1 MRFLPAER
9 EAVTVGCFLSLVLLA
24 GLAGIAVALQWDRRR
39 LRRRLARTACDQEAL
54 RARLEGLIEHNDEVV
69 AALER
74 DLGVAAT
81 VANWRAFH
89 DDLTALPNR
98 ALLIDR
104 LEQAL
109 ARRSGREGAVA
120 VLVCDL
126 DRFRVVNET
135 VGRAAGDALLVQ
147 VADRLSAAVRPGDT
161 VARVGGDQFVIVA
174 EGLFGDGEDLP
185 TVLAE
190 RVRSSLAD
198 PFRLRRGQS
207 VTLSASI
214 GIVVATG
221 GSPEEAL
228 RDADAALARAKDRGR
243 NRAEFFTR
251 DLRTEAVNRLG
262 LEYLL
267 RRALKADGVA
277 VHYQPIVDLT
287 SAETVGGEAL
297 LRIRTDDG
305 RLLFPDEFLA
315 VAEETGLIGPLGAVL
330 VEQACLQF
338 EQWRVGHPALRR
350 LSVNLAGRQLTEPGV
365 MDGIE
370 RAVAAAGL
378 EPHHLSVDIT
388 ETALVESGP
397 GAREA
402 LDRFTGSGFGLGI
415 DDFGTGYGSLAFAR
429 SLPADTI
436 KIDRYLVAGLTTS
449 AGDRALV
456 AAVVELARSIGV
468 ATVAEGVETEEQL
481 EVLRLLGCTLGQG
494 YLFSRPVAA
503 AEFGGLLDRP
513 LVPITAPAAG
523 PPTMTEAAST

>member
-1 MRFLPAER
+1 MGDVAILGVVVP
-9 EAVTVGCFLSLVLLA
+9 L
-24 GLAGIAVALQWDRRR
+24 GLAVAVGWLLRDRRR
-39 LRRRLARTACDQEAL
+39 LRRRVAEAARDHDALEGRLEAL
-54 RARLEGLIEHNDEVV
+54 AEHNDDLV

-74 DLGVAAT
+74 DLSVAAT

-126 DRFRVVNET
+126 DRFRIVNES
-135 VGRAAGDALLVQ
+135 VGRAGGDALLVQ

-161 VARVGGDQFVIVA
+161 VARVGGDQFVVVA
-174 EGLFGDGEDLP
+174 EGFFGDDKAGEVHLP
-185 TVLAE
+185 PSMQAASLAE
-190 RVRSSLAD
+190 RVRVSLAD
-198 PFRLRRGQS
+198 PFAVRSGQPL
-207 VTLSASI
+207 TLSASI
-214 GIVVATG
+214 GIVIALG
-221 GSPEEAL
+221 GTPEEAL
-228 RDADAALARAKDRGR
+228 RDADTALARAKDRGR
-243 NRAEFFTR
+243 NRTEFFTR
-251 DLRTEAVNRLG
+251 NLRTEAVNRLG

-267 RRALKADGVA
+267 RHALRADGVD

-287 SAETVGGEAL
+287 TAETVGGEAL
-297 LRIRTDDG
+297 LRIRTDGG

-330 VEQACLQF
+330 VERACLQF
-338 EQWRVGHPALRR
+338 EQWRTAHPELRR

-370 RAVAAAGL
+370 RAVEAAGL
-378 EPHHLSVDIT
+378 EPRHLCVDVT
-388 ETALVESGP
+388 ETSLVESGP
-397 GAREA
+397 AAREA
-402 LDRFTGSGFGLGI
+402 LDRLTGSGFGLGI
-415 DDFGTGYGSLAFAR
+415 DDFGTGYASLAFAR
-429 SLPADTI
+429 SLPADSI
-436 KIDRYLVAGLTTS
+436 KIDRYLVAGLTTNPE
-449 AGDRALV
+449 DRALV
-456 AAVVELARSIGV
+456 TAVVELANSIGV

-503 AEFGGLLDRP
+503 AEFSVLLDRP
-513 LVPITAPAAG
+513 LVPIAAPAGG
-523 PPTMTEAAST
+523 PPTMQ

>member
-1 MRFLPAER
+1 MTIDGLLSSLAL
-9 EAVTVGCFLSLVLLA
+9 AVSAAAAAL
-24 GLAGIAVALQWDRRR
+24 LQWDRQR
-39 LRRRLARTACDQEAL
+39 LRRRVAEAARDQEAL
-54 RARLEGLIEHNDEVV
+54 RARIDALIEHNDEVV
-69 AALER
+69 SALER

-98 ALLIDR
+98 TLLIDR

-109 ARRSGREGAVA
+109 ARRSGREGAVV

-126 DRFRVVNET
+126 DRFRMVNESI
-135 VGRAAGDALLVQ
+135 GRAAGDALLVQ
-147 VADRLSAAVRPGDT
+147 VADRLSATVRPGDT

-174 EGLFGDGEDLP
+174 EGLFGDGEA

-190 RVRSSLAD
+190 RVRMSLAD
-198 PFRLRRGQS
+198 PFTLRRGQQL
-207 VTLSASI
+207 TLSTSI
-214 GIVVATG
+214 GIVVAAG

-228 RDADAALARAKDRGR
+228 RDADSALARAKDRGR
-243 NRAEFFTR
+243 NRTEFFTR

-262 LEYLL
+262 LEFLL
-267 RRALKADGVA
+267 RQALKADGVA

-297 LRIRTDDG
+297 LRIRTEDG

-330 VEQACLQF
+330 VEQACRHF
-338 EQWRVGHPALRR
+338 EEWRTAHPELRR
-350 LSVNLAGRQLTEPGV
+350 LSVNLAGHQLTAPGV

-378 EPHHLSVDIT
+378 EPRHLCVDVT

-397 GAREA
+397 ATRAA
-402 LDRFTGSGFGLGI
+402 LDRLTGSGFGLGI
-415 DDFGTGYGSLAFAR
+415 DDFGTGYASLAFAR
-429 SLPADTI
+429 SLPADSI

-449 AGDRALV
+449 AEDRALV
-456 AAVVELARSIGV
+456 TAVVELANSIGV

-494 YLFSRPVAA
+494 YLFSRPVDA
-503 AEFGGLLDRP
+503 AEFSGLLDRP
-513 LVPITAPAAG
+513 LVPITA
-523 PPTMTEAAST
+523 